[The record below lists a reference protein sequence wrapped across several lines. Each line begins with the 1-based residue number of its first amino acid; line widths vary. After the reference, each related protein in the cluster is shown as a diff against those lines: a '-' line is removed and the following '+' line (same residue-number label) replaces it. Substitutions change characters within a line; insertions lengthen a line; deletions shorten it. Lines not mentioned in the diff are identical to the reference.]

1 MTEQGKLDGEEAA
14 SRGSNLKVMGL
25 LEHVD
30 ELRSRIFKSVLA
42 ILILF
47 IGAFYFSE
55 QILNYLKE
63 PLVAVLPK
71 GSNALHFTGPM
82 DVFMAQCKLALF
94 VAMLLGC
101 PIWLYQLW
109 RFVEPALYAHEKKYA
124 LPFLVSA
131 VLLFVGGVC
140 FCYFLMVPW
149 SLNYLIGLGQ
159 SVATPII
166 TVSDYMSLLTLLMLG
181 FGIIFETPIILIVLA
196 MVGVISAESLKKN
209 RRIVL
214 VAFFI
219 VAAVITPT
227 PDPVGQLIMAFPMW
241 VLYELS
247 IFIIQI
253 IDKKRHAATNNS

>member
-14 SRGSNLKVMGL
+14 TRGENLKVMGL

-30 ELRSRIFKSVLA
+30 ELRSRLFKSVLA
-42 ILILF
+42 ILLLF
-47 IGAFYFSE
+47 VGAFYFSE
-55 QILNYLKE
+55 HILNFLKT
-63 PLVAVLPK
+63 PLIEVLPK

-94 VAMLLGC
+94 VAMVLGC

-131 VLLFVGGVC
+131 VLLFVAGVG
-140 FCYFLMVPW
+140 FCYFVMVPW
-149 SLNYLIGLGQ
+149 SLKYLIGLGQ
-159 SVATPII
+159 NVATPII

-181 FGIIFETPIILIVLA
+181 FGIIFETPIILIVLS

-209 RRIVL
+209 RRVVL

-241 VLYELS
+241 LLYELS
-247 IFIIQI
+247 IVIIQI
-253 IDKKRHAATNNS
+253 IDKKRHASINPS

>member
-1 MTEQGKLDGEEAA
+1 MDGQEAT
-14 SRGSNLKVMGL
+14 SRGDNLKVMGL

-47 IGAFYFSE
+47 VGAFYFSE
-55 QILNYLKE
+55 HILNFLKG

-71 GSNALHFTGPM
+71 DSNALHFTGPM

-94 VAMLLGC
+94 VAMVLGC

-109 RFVEPALYAHEKKYA
+109 RFVEPALYEHEKKWA

-131 VLLFVGGVC
+131 VLLFVAGVA
-140 FCYFLMVPW
+140 FCYLLMVPW
-149 SLNYLIGLGQ
+149 SLKYLIGLGQ
-159 SVATPII
+159 NVATPII

-181 FGIIFETPIILIVLA
+181 FGIIFETPIILIVLS

-219 VAAVITPT
+219 AAAIITPT

-241 VLYELS
+241 LLYELS

-253 IDKKRHAATNNS
+253 IDKKRNATLNP

>member
-1 MTEQGKLDGEEAA
+1 MTEQGKLDGQEAT
-14 SRGSNLKVMGL
+14 SRAENLKVMGL

-47 IGAFYFSE
+47 VGAFYFSE
-55 QILNYLKE
+55 QILNFLKG
-63 PLVAVLPK
+63 PLIEALPE

-109 RFVEPALYAHEKKYA
+109 RFVEPALYEHEKKYA
-124 LPFLVSA
+124 VPFLVSA
-131 VLLFVGGVC
+131 VILFVAGVA
-140 FCYFLMVPW
+140 FCYLLMIPW

-159 SVATPII
+159 NVATPII

-181 FGIIFETPIILIVLA
+181 FGVIFETPIILIVLA
-196 MVGVISAESLKKN
+196 MVGVISADSLKKN

-214 VAFFI
+214 VGFFI
-219 VAAVITPT
+219 AAAIITPT
-227 PDPVGQLIMAFPMW
+227 PDPVGQLLMAIPMW
-241 VLYELS
+241 LLYELS

-253 IDKKRHAATNNS
+253 IDKKRNATLNS

>member
-1 MTEQGKLDGEEAA
+1 MTEQGKLDGGEEAA
-14 SRGSNLKVMGL
+14 TRGENLKVMGL

-30 ELRSRIFKSVLA
+30 ELRSRLFKSVLA
-42 ILILF
+42 ILLLF

-55 QILNYLKE
+55 HILNFLKQ
-63 PLVAVLPK
+63 PLIDVLPK
-71 GSNALHFTGPM
+71 GANALHFTGPM

-94 VAMLLGC
+94 VAMVLGC

-131 VLLFVGGVC
+131 VLLFVTGVA
-140 FCYFLMVPW
+140 FCYFIMVPW
-149 SLNYLIGLGQ
+149 SLQYLIGLGQ
-159 SVATPII
+159 TVATPII

-181 FGIIFETPIILIVLA
+181 FGLIFETPIILIVLS

-209 RRIVL
+209 RRVVL
-214 VAFFI
+214 VAFFV

-241 VLYELS
+241 LLYEVS
-247 IFIIQI
+247 IIIIQF
-253 IDKKRHAATNNS
+253 IDKKRHASINS